1 MEYLEKTDI
10 EFEQM
15 IISAITGKDI
25 AFAIVL
31 RVIKSLI
38 NITANMDSTKEK
50 EVKMLYCPYDL
61 AELNSG

>member
-50 EVKMLYCPYDL
+50 EVKMPYCPYDL